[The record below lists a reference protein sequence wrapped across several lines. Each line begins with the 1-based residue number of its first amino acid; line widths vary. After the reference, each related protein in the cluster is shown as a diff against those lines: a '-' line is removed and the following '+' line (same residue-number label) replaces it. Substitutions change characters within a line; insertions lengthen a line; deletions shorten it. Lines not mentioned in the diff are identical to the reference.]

1 VVFSF
6 KDLQVVSYTT
16 GADSMGHFSTRST
29 ALVIVSLAMLINM
42 GTGNVTL
49 ILLMVGRS
57 SLNLLNTGA
66 ALTVN
71 VLLNVV
77 LVPQMGVTGA
87 ALAWAAAIILENLL
101 ARV

>member
-1 VVFSF
+1 
-6 KDLQVVSYTT
+6 
-16 GADSMGHFSTRST
+16 
-29 ALVIVSLAMLINM
+29 
-42 GTGNVTL
+42 
-49 ILLMVGRS
+49 
-57 SLNLLNTGA
+57 
-66 ALTVN
+66 LTVN